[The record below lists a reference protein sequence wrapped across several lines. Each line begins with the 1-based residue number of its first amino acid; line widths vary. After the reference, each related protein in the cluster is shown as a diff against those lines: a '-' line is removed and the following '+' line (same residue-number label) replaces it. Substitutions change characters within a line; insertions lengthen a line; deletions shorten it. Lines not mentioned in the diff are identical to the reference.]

1 MTAYTPEWKVLIN
14 SVEFQNI
21 TLANLTIT
29 SGRTNIYEQAVA
41 GYCNLSLI
49 KLDNTVTTLDINDG
63 VTVEL
68 RDTSGVYVPI
78 FGGSIAEYSTEL
90 TSVGTVASVETI
102 NILALGALSRLPR
115 SLTNGV
121 LSKDFDGDQIFSI
134 LEQIFF
140 GRWNAVPAALT
151 WANYDPTEQW
161 QDAFNTGLGDID
173 RPGNYELAARSSSVT
188 DVYSLVAA
196 LATSGLGYIYED
208 ASGRIGYADSTH
220 RSTYLATNGYIDLAA
235 NTDALA
241 RGLKTAVRGGDVR
254 NQITITYKN
263 GQTVTDTDNA
273 SIITYGALAQNITTS
288 LEKTADATDQAE
300 FYLELRAYPQAIFDS
315 ISFNLSNDL
324 MGNGDRDDLINV
336 FMGMPV
342 NITGLPQN
350 MGSNFQG
357 FVEGWTWTAGIKSV
371 TLKINV
377 TPIAYSLQAFRWNSV
392 PVGESWNTI
401 SPTLQWYEATVVA

>member
-90 TSVGTVASVETI
+90 SSVGTVASVETI

-121 LSKDFDGDQIFSI
+121 LSKDFDGDQIYTI
-134 LEQIFF
+134 LEQVLF
-140 GRWNAVPAALT
+140 GRWNQVPAALT
-151 WANYDPTEQW
+151 WAAYEPTEQW
-161 QDAFNTGLGDID
+161 QDALNTGLGEID
-173 RPGNYELAARSSSVT
+173 RPGDYELTDRSSSVT

-208 ASGRIGYADSTH
+208 AAGRIGYADSTH
-220 RSTYLATNGYIDLAA
+220 RSQYLAANGYVDLAA
-235 NTDALA
+235 NSDALA
-241 RGLKTAVRGGDVR
+241 KGLKTAVRGGDVR

-263 GQTVTDTDNA
+263 GQTVSDLEAD

-288 LEKTADATDQAE
+288 LEKTADATSQAE
-300 FYLELRAYPQAIFDS
+300 FYLELRAYPQAIFDT

-401 SPTLQWYEATVVA
+401 SPTLEWYEATVVA

>member
-401 SPTLQWYEATVVA
+401 SPTLEWYKATVVA

>member
-90 TSVGTVASVETI
+90 SSVGTVASVETI

-121 LSKDFDGDQIFSI
+121 LSKDFDGDQIYTI
-134 LEQIFF
+134 LEQVLF
-140 GRWNAVPAALT
+140 GRWNQVPAALT
-151 WANYDPTEQW
+151 WAAYEPTEQW
-161 QDAFNTGLGDID
+161 QDALNTGLGEID
-173 RPGNYELAARSSSVT
+173 RPGDYELTDRSSSVT

-208 ASGRIGYADSTH
+208 AAGRIGYADSTH
-220 RSTYLATNGYIDLAA
+220 RSQYLAANGYVDLAA
-235 NTDALA
+235 NSDALA
-241 RGLKTAVRGGDVR
+241 KGLKTAVRGGDVR

-263 GQTVTDTDNA
+263 GQTVSDLEAD

-288 LEKTADATDQAE
+288 LEKTADATSQAA
-300 FYLELRAYPQAIFDS
+300 FYLELRAYPQAIFDT

-401 SPTLQWYEATVVA
+401 SPTLEWYEATVVA

>member
-1 MTAYTPEWKVLIN
+1 
-14 SVEFQNI
+14 
-21 TLANLTIT
+21 
-29 SGRTNIYEQAVA
+29 VA

-90 TSVGTVASVETI
+90 SSVGTVTSVETI

-121 LSKDFDGDQIFSI
+121 LSKDFDGNQIYTI
-134 LEQIFF
+134 LEQVLF
-140 GRWNAVPAALT
+140 GRWNQVPAALT
-151 WANYDPTEQW
+151 WAAYEPTEQW
-161 QDAFNTGLGDID
+161 QNALNTGLGEID
-173 RPGNYELAARSSSVT
+173 RPGDYELTARSSSVT

-208 ASGRIGYADSTH
+208 AAGRIGYADSTH
-220 RSTYLATNGYIDLAA
+220 RSQYLAVNGYVDLAA

-263 GQTVTDTDNA
+263 GQTVTDSEAD
-273 SIITYGALAQNITTS
+273 SIIAYGALAQNISTS
-288 LEKTADATDQAE
+288 LENGADATSQAE
-300 FYLELRAYPQAIFDS
+300 FYLELRAYPQAIFDT

-324 MGNGDRDDLINV
+324 MGNADRDDLINV

>member
-1 MTAYTPEWKVLIN
+1 
-14 SVEFQNI
+14 
-21 TLANLTIT
+21 
-29 SGRTNIYEQAVA
+29 
-41 GYCNLSLI
+41 
-49 KLDNTVTTLDINDG
+49 
-63 VTVEL
+63 
-68 RDTSGVYVPI
+68 VPI

-90 TSVGTVASVETI
+90 SSVGTVASVETI

-115 SLTNGV
+115 FLTNGV
-121 LSKDFDGDQIFSI
+121 LSKDFDGDQVYTI
-134 LEQIFF
+134 LEQVLF
-140 GRWNAVPAALT
+140 GRWNQVPAALT
-151 WANYDPTEQW
+151 WAAYEPTEQW
-161 QDAFNTGLGDID
+161 QDALNTGLGEID
-173 RPGNYELAARSSSVT
+173 RPGDYELTARSSSVT
-188 DVYSLVAA
+188 DAYSLVAA

-208 ASGRIGYADSTH
+208 AAGRIGYADSTH
-220 RSTYLATNGYIDLAA
+220 RSQYLAANGYVDLAA

-241 RGLKTAVRGGDVR
+241 RGLKTAVRAGDVR

-263 GQTVTDTDNA
+263 GQTVTDSEA
-273 SIITYGALAQNITTS
+273 ESIIAYGSLAQNISTS
-288 LEKTADATDQAE
+288 LENGADATSQAE

-401 SPTLQWYEATVVA
+401 SPTLEWYEATVVA

>member
-90 TSVGTVASVETI
+90 TSVGTVTSVETI

-121 LSKDFDGDQIFSI
+121 LSKDFDGDQIYTI
-134 LEQIFF
+134 LEQVLF
-140 GRWNAVPAALT
+140 GRWNQTPAALT
-151 WANYDPTEQW
+151 WAAYEPTEQW
-161 QDAFNTGLGDID
+161 QDALNTGLGEID
-173 RPGNYELAARSSSVT
+173 RPGDYELTDRSSSVT
-188 DVYSLVAA
+188 DVYSLIAA

-208 ASGRIGYADSTH
+208 GAGRIGYADSTH
-220 RSTYLATNGYIDLAA
+220 RGTYLATYGYVDLSA

-263 GQTVTDTDNA
+263 GQTVTDSEAD
-273 SIITYGALAQNITTS
+273 SIVAYGALAQNISTS
-288 LEKTADATDQAE
+288 LENGADATSQAQ
-300 FYLELRAYPQAIFDS
+300 FYLELRAYPQAIFDT

-324 MGNGDRDDLINV
+324 MGNDDRDNLINV
-336 FMGMPV
+336 FMGMPI

-401 SPTLQWYEATVVA
+401 SPTLEWYEATVVA

>member
-121 LSKDFDGDQIFSI
+121 LSKDFDGDQIYTI
-134 LEQIFF
+134 LEQVLF
-140 GRWNAVPAALT
+140 GRWNQVPAALT
-151 WANYDPTEQW
+151 WAAYEPTEQW
-161 QDAFNTGLGDID
+161 QDALNTGLGEID
-173 RPGNYELAARSSSVT
+173 RPGDYELTNRSSSVT

-208 ASGRIGYADSTH
+208 AAGRIGYADSTH
-220 RSTYLATNGYIDLAA
+220 RSQYLAINGYVDLAA

-263 GQTVTDTDNA
+263 GQTVTDSEA
-273 SIITYGALAQNITTS
+273 ESIIAYGSLAQNISTS
-288 LEKTADATDQAE
+288 LENGADAISQAE
-300 FYLELRAYPQAIFDS
+300 FYLELRAYPQAIFDT
-315 ISFNLSNDL
+315 ISFNLSNEL
-324 MGNGDRDDLINV
+324 MGNADRDDLINV

>member
-1 MTAYTPEWKVLIN
+1 MTAYTPEWKVFIN

-90 TSVGTVASVETI
+90 TSVGTVTSVETI

-121 LSKDFDGDQIFSI
+121 LSKDFDGDQIYTI
-134 LEQIFF
+134 LEQVLF
-140 GRWNAVPAALT
+140 GRWNQVPAALT
-151 WANYDPTEQW
+151 WAAYEPTEQW
-161 QDAFNTGLGDID
+161 QDALNTGLGEID
-173 RPGNYELAARSSSVT
+173 RPGDYELTDRSSSVT

-208 ASGRIGYADSTH
+208 AAGRIGYADSTH
-220 RSTYLATNGYIDLAA
+220 RSQYLAINGYVDLAA

-263 GQTVTDTDNA
+263 GQTVTDSEAD
-273 SIITYGALAQNITTS
+273 SIIAYGALAQNISTS
-288 LEKTADATDQAE
+288 LENGADATSQAE
-300 FYLELRAYPQAIFDS
+300 FYLELRAYPQAIFDT

-324 MGNGDRDDLINV
+324 MGNADRDDLINV

>member
-90 TSVGTVASVETI
+90 TSVGTVTSVETI

-121 LSKDFDGDQIFSI
+121 LSKDFDGNQIYTI
-134 LEQIFF
+134 LEQVLF
-140 GRWNAVPAALT
+140 GRWNQVPAALT
-151 WANYDPTEQW
+151 WATYEPTEQW
-161 QDAFNTGLGDID
+161 QDALNTGLGEID
-173 RPGNYELAARSSSVT
+173 RPGDYELTGRSSSVT

-208 ASGRIGYADSTH
+208 AAGRIGYADSTH
-220 RSTYLATNGYIDLAA
+220 RSQYLAVNGYVDLAA

-241 RGLKTAVRGGDVR
+241 KGLKTAVRGGDVR

-263 GQTVTDTDNA
+263 GQTVTDSEAD
-273 SIITYGALAQNITTS
+273 SIIAYGALAQNISTS
-288 LEKTADATDQAE
+288 LEKTADATSQAE
-300 FYLELRAYPQAIFDS
+300 FYLELRAYPQAIFDT

-324 MGNGDRDDLINV
+324 MGNADRDDLINV

-377 TPIAYSLQAFRWNSV
+377 TPIGYSLQAFRWNSV

-401 SPTLQWYEATVVA
+401 SPTLEWYEATVVA

>member
-90 TSVGTVASVETI
+90 SSVGTVGSVETI

-115 SLTNGV
+115 FLTNGV
-121 LSKDFDGDQIFSI
+121 LSKDFDGDQVYTI
-134 LEQIFF
+134 LEEVLF
-140 GRWNAVPAALT
+140 GRWNQVPAALT
-151 WANYDPTEQW
+151 WAAYEPTEQW
-161 QDAFNTGLGDID
+161 QDALNTGLGEID
-173 RPGNYELAARSSSVT
+173 RPGDYELTDRSSSVT
-188 DVYSLVAA
+188 DAYSLVAA
-196 LATSGLGYIYED
+196 LANSGLGYIYED
-208 ASGRIGYADSTH
+208 AAGRIGYADSTH
-220 RSTYLATNGYIDLAA
+220 RSQYLAANGYVDLAA

-263 GQTVTDTDNA
+263 GQTVTDSEA
-273 SIITYGALAQNITTS
+273 ESIITYGSLAQNISTS
-288 LEKTADATDQAE
+288 LENGADATSQAE

-324 MGNGDRDDLINV
+324 MSNNDRDDLINV

-401 SPTLQWYEATVVA
+401 SPTLEWYEATVVA